1 MANRL
6 RKHRHSSRSQ
16 RVRYAETHFSSNKS
30 LLSGQFASLS
40 IVTVVFKENSFFIV
54 FLEPVDAAETVRRA
68 EVLVPNTCEYDS
80 PGKSPPAHVL
90 SFSPGNIKKF
100 INLCEHLLTFTDLA
114 HATFVTVFS
123 NKMGVNICLSSKC
136 NIRKS
141 NYSREVT
148 TNVLINVFLPKTD

>member
-1 MANRL
+1 MPL
-6 RKHRHSSRSQ
+6 K
-16 RVRYAETHFSSNKS
+16 
-30 LLSGQFASLS
+30 LSGELR
-40 IVTVVFKENSFFIV
+40 
-54 FLEPVDAAETVRRA
+54 FLCPT
-68 EVLVPNTCEYDS
+68 LVNMILQVKVHLHMSSVSAPEI
-80 PGKSPPAHVL
+80 L
-90 SFSPGNIKKF
+90 KKF